1 MHKTRMGAIALTCAA
16 VDDVTAWCLLALVV
30 GVVNSAAASAVVT
43 AILAAIFI
51 AVMFFIG
58 RPLMQR
64 LVVLY
69 GTRGRQTRSVMAIV
83 FVSLLLS
90 SLATE
95 AIGIHAVF
103 GAFVLGAV
111 IPHDSNLARDL
122 TERLEDLVVVLFLPA
137 FFAFTGLRTQ
147 IGLVSGEEEWL
158 LCGAILLTATLG
170 KFGGSFVA
178 GVATGLPVRDSA
190 VLGVLM
196 NTRGLMELIVLNIGL
211 ELGVISPTLFAMLVV
226 MAVVTTFVTAPMV
239 SVLVGRRRGASDEE
253 TPATPPP
260 APKLA
265 GVLLPVANPS
275 GLEPLIDL
283 ALAAT
288 KPGEPAP
295 RALTL
300 VPRPIEGVRSP
311 MRELEDERPP
321 RADILVHA
329 MAHANERG
337 TRVDAEA
344 HWTDDLAADMLS
356 VADRA
361 QVSWMILG
369 FHRPVFGKDSRGG
382 VVRDILEVK
391 GGRACHVAV
400 VLHRHERPLSRVAAV
415 VDDSRDGRAALEL
428 ALRISRDDK
437 ESSLHVMVVPKEGTQ
452 PEAGLT
458 QLLKDAARHAGRWL
472 HTDVVPAGGDLRL
485 KTAVDLAIIG
495 ESLADRIGLPMRDD
509 DDDDEDDGR
518 CVVVAQAGTQAIFP

>member
-1 MHKTRMGAIALTCAA
+1 
-16 VDDVTAWCLLALVV
+16 VV
-30 GVVNSAAASAVVT
+30 KAKAASAVVT
-43 AILAAIFI
+43 AGLATAFI
-51 AVMFFIG
+51 AFMFFVG
-58 RPLMQR
+58 RPLMER

-83 FVSLLLS
+83 FVALLLS
-90 SLATE
+90 ALCTE

-158 LCGAILLTATLG
+158 LCGVILLTAIAG

-178 GVATGLPVRDSA
+178 GVATGLPWRDSA
-190 VLGVLM
+190 ALGVLM

-226 MAVVTTFVTAPMV
+226 MAVVTTFITAPAIGII
-239 SVLVGRRRGASDEE
+239 LGKRRGGADDE

-260 APKLA
+260 APKLT
-265 GVLLPVANPS
+265 GVLIPVANPS
-275 GLEPLIDL
+275 GVEPLVDL

-288 KPGEPAP
+288 KAGEPAP
-295 RALTL
+295 RAVTL
-300 VPRPIEGVRSP
+300 VPRPIESLRSP

-329 MAHANERG
+329 MAHAHERDA
-337 TRVDAEA
+337 RLDAEA
-344 HWTDDLAADMLS
+344 HWTDDTAADLLAAGERAE
-356 VADRA
+356 VA
-361 QVSWMILG
+361 WMILG

-382 VVRDILEVK
+382 VVRDILGVK
-391 GGRACHVAV
+391 GGRGCHVAV
-400 VLHRHERPLSRVAAV
+400 VLHRHERPLHRVAAI
-415 VDDSRDGRAALEL
+415 VDDSRDGRAALDL
-428 ALRISRDDK
+428 ALRLSGHP
-437 ESSLHVMVVPKEGTQ
+437 EATLHVMVVPSQGSQ
-452 PEAGLT
+452 PEPGLT
-458 QLLKDAARHAGRWL
+458 QLLKDASRHAGGRWL
-472 HTDVVPAGGDLRL
+472 HSDILTRDDLRL
-485 KTAVDLAIIG
+485 KTSVDVVIIG
-495 ESLADRIGLPMRDD
+495 ESLADQIGLPFHE
-509 DDDDEDDGR
+509 DDDEDEDDQR
-518 CVVVAQAGTQAIFP
+518 CVVVAQAGTQPIFP